1 LLLLQQILYRVIK
14 MDTQELIKAVKQLIK
29 TPAYKDGTDLEDW
42 IVEGDTNDM
51 TPAEIAGEWDD
62 LPEMESD
69 L

>member
-1 LLLLQQILYRVIK
+1 